1 MMTKP
6 DRSKC
11 STSQATTANT
21 SFVGVVNALATAKAQ
36 FERERGG
43 DACQMSMDRHRFRKR
58 CERLTNGGNI
68 HVLRVTCRHTR
79 GAGFCAGLNVDAIFP
94 AFEGAPLWPRRVFA

>member
-1 MMTKP
+1 M
-6 DRSKC
+6 
-11 STSQATTANT
+11 STPGQAGQAAASTIANT

-79 GAGFCAGLNVDAIFP
+79 GAGFLR
-94 AFEGAPLWPRRVFA
+94 GAQRRRDFSGI